1 MIQALL
7 FDLDGTL
14 IDNDGL
20 HYQAW
25 QEILFGYGVEIDNTF
40 YKQRMSGKLNPD
52 IIKDLLPHL
61 SPLESQNFIEEKEA
75 NYRTLAKEIQLLE
88 GLENLLSW
96 SKTRNLK
103 LALVTNAPRKN
114 TRFTIDILGLENI
127 FHTVVLGEDVPIG
140 KPDPTPYR
148 VALEQLEISPNE
160 AIAFEDSPSGIRSA
174 VGAGIFTVGIASTHT
189 VDNLKQVGAKLVVPD
204 FTDLQLWALLE
215 K

>member
-7 FDLDGTL
+7 LDLDGTL
-14 IDNDGL
+14 INNDPL

-25 QEILFGYGVEIDNTF
+25 QEILLRYDLKINRDF
-40 YKQRMSGKLNPD
+40 YKQHMSGKLNPD
-52 IIKDLLPHL
+52 IVKELLPQL
-61 SPLESQNFIEEKEA
+61 SWRESQDFIAEKEA
-75 NYRTLAKEIQLLE
+75 NYRILAKDIQPLT
-88 GLENLLSW
+88 GLKKLIDW
-96 SKTRNLK
+96 AKTRNLK

-114 TRFTIDILGLENI
+114 TQFTIELLKLETT
-127 FHTVVLGEDVPIG
+127 FDKVVLGEDVAIG

-148 VALEQLEISPNE
+148 VALEQLELAPDD

-174 VGAGIFTVGIASTHT
+174 VGAGIFTVGIASTHPP
-189 VDNLKQVGAKLVVPD
+189 DNLYAVGAKLVVPD